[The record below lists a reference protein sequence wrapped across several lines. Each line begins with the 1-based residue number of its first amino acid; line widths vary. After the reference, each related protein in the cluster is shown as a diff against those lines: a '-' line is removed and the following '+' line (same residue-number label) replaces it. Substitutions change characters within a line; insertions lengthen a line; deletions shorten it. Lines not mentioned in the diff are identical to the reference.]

1 MNANRTN
8 YIRLVVKY
16 ILPWLLRFLLY
27 VDVKYSFGFIMCFYK
42 KYVSILPNIWYFN
55 PGWYNAQK
63 EGLKCLTEEYDGDHD
78 RNCEYGLH
86 IKSVP

>member
-1 MNANRTN
+1 MHCIIGN
-8 YIRLVVKY
+8 I
-16 ILPWLLRFLLY
+16 
-27 VDVKYSFGFIMCFYK
+27 SFHFT
-42 KYVSILPNIWYFN
+42 NIWYFN
-55 PGWYNAQK
+55 PGWYNARK

>member
-1 MNANRTN
+1 MFPFYRTFG
-8 YIRLVVKY
+8 
-16 ILPWLLRFLLY
+16 ILIL
-27 VDVKYSFGFIMCFYK
+27 GGIM
-42 KYVSILPNIWYFN
+42 LE
-55 PGWYNAQK
+55 K

>member
-1 MNANRTN
+1 MFVGFRIIFLA
-8 YIRLVVKY
+8 
-16 ILPWLLRFLLY
+16 LR
-27 VDVKYSFGFIMCFYK
+27 
-42 KYVSILPNIWYFN
+42 VSISRTFGILIL
-55 PGWYNAQK
+55 GGIMLEK

>member
-1 MNANRTN
+1 MSNILLIIFCVTIKSMFPFYRTFG
-8 YIRLVVKY
+8 
-16 ILPWLLRFLLY
+16 ILIL
-27 VDVKYSFGFIMCFYK
+27 GGIM
-42 KYVSILPNIWYFN
+42 LE
-55 PGWYNAQK
+55 K